1 MAFKSE
7 SNELIQMRISSRINL
22 PQQRCRSWLRELG
35 IRSHAELFANVL
47 DGTGIVVDNFA
58 VFVHSLQKRRYK
70 GGQKNFPRWSNARF
84 ALMKK

>member
-1 MAFKSE
+1 
-7 SNELIQMRISSRINL
+7 MRISFQINL

-70 GGQKNFPRWSNARF
+70 GGQKKLSTLVQCSICFNEKIIIGAP
-84 ALMKK
+84 L